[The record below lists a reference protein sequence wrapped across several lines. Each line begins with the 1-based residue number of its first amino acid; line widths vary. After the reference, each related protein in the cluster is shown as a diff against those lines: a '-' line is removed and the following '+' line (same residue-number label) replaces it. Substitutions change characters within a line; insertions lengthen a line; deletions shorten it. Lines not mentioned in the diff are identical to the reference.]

1 MYEFEEELTFN
12 LTTADDSVILDPSG
26 GVMVISDEDSKKYV
40 DFWLFGRC
48 VRHIWCVFMQLL

>member
-1 MYEFEEELTFN
+1 MDDDVYEFEEELTFN

-26 GVMVISDEDSKKYV
+26 GVMVISDEDSKNYV

-48 VRHIWCVFMQLL
+48 VRHI